1 MMNVFCR
8 MNLTNLIKFMLTGI
22 TISGL
27 EGALTV
33 GQQPPALTCT
43 TNIPESSIVW
53 RDQSSNVVAST
64 TNQTVL
70 EYHLPER
77 YVLDT
82 YHGQQYTCEA
92 VATSDDG
99 TTTTY
104 TETVEVQ
111 VIGRY

>member
-1 MMNVFCR
+1 MFCR
-8 MNLTNLIKFMLTGI
+8 INLTQFILTGI

-27 EGALTV
+27 EWPLTAH
-33 GQQPPALTCT
+33 QQPPPTLTCK
-43 TNIPESSIVW
+43 TNIPVSIVVW
-53 RDQSSNVVAST
+53 RNQSSNVVASA

-70 EYHLPER
+70 EYHIPER

-92 VATSDDG
+92 VATSDGG

-104 TETVEVQ
+104 IETVEIQ
-111 VIGRY
+111 VVGKY

>member
-1 MMNVFCR
+1 MFCKID
-8 MNLTNLIKFMLTGI
+8 LTKLLTGI

-27 EGALTV
+27 EWLLTA
-33 GQQPPALTCT
+33 GQQSPTLTCR
-43 TNIPESSIVW
+43 TNIAVSSIVW
-53 RDQSSNVVAST
+53 RNQSSNVVASA

-70 EYHLPER
+70 EYHFPER

-104 TETVEVQ
+104 TETVEIQ
-111 VIGRY
+111 VVGRY

>member
-1 MMNVFCR
+1 
-8 MNLTNLIKFMLTGI
+8 MLTGI

-27 EGALTV
+27 EGPLTV
-33 GQQPPALTCT
+33 GQQPPPTLTCT
-43 TNIPESSIVW
+43 TNIPVSSIVW
-53 RDQSSNVVAST
+53 RNQSSNVVANA

-70 EYHLPER
+70 EYHFPER

-92 VATSDDG
+92 VATSDGG

-104 TETVEVQ
+104 TETVEIQ
-111 VIGRY
+111 VVGRY

>member
-1 MMNVFCR
+1 
-8 MNLTNLIKFMLTGI
+8 MLTGI

-27 EGALTV
+27 EGPLTV
-33 GQQPPALTCT
+33 GQQPPTITCR
-43 TNIPESSIVW
+43 TNIAVSSIVW
-53 RDQSSNVVAST
+53 RDQLSNVVANA
-64 TNQTVL
+64 TNQPVL
-70 EYHLPER
+70 EYHFQER

-104 TETVEVQ
+104 NETVEIQ
-111 VIGRY
+111 VVGRY